1 MLLNMCFSAH
11 FDDWKRAG
19 IYLQTTERSER
30 RLNYLLLLK
39 TDLPTIECQSRVK
52 PETFQQSRAIPCHAR
67 PAQPTEQRG
76 TGRLRPISASL
87 YPNPGPP
94 MVPKSTCP
102 RILE

>member
-1 MLLNMCFSAH
+1 MVLKMCFFAH
-11 FDDWKRAG
+11 SDGWIRAE
-19 IYLQTTERSER
+19 IYLQTTERSEK
-30 RLNYLLLLK
+30 RLNCPRLLK
-39 TDLPTIECQSRVK
+39 IHAPSIECQSSVK
-52 PETFQQSRAIPCHAR
+52 PETFQQSRANLGHDQ

-76 TGRLRPISASL
+76 AGRRRPISASL